1 MSIHGDNPQEQY
13 MRERYEYFRGHAKIG
28 LEHLEFETPLYGSRV
43 FDPKNVNRLVRVFEL
58 EQCLRL
64 EPAHHIAAIIDEEAL
79 QQAVTLSDV
88 TQEQLTDASNLPWLF
103 LPEGYRLSCLYG
115 KHRIAAAKKFLLP
128 GDRWWPVTL
137 YGSLPEHVKQR
148 LISEAPNAKEY
159 EFGDIF
165 RNLRYSQL
173 AHDDGT
179 IGVWK
184 SRLSKRRSEDLER
197 LSRRYPMIIRYLDRL
212 LPFAGLWA
220 DICFTALRRL
230 DRVKCPNIWSSLFP
244 EGLTHHVDSASVR
257 HVQNL
262 MPQQSS
268 ADGRFVTHL
277 MAEGCL
283 FPSLKEPEHRDD
295 LLRKLVA
302 VPGRILSLH
311 SLAQDTLLLESCATS
326 LQCLV
331 PGGFKDLRY
340 ALLMGYS
347 GSPALYQALRAS
359 SAYVQLWLFAVRY
372 IESLAD
378 TKLAGPLDE
387 KKIDLQISQPAKI
400 EARRRLAF
408 LACGLGFDSDEIQ
421 SIRLQNTMKTVTRK
435 FLVANRPRELYNYP
449 RGWEE
454 NGTKRV
460 VDILNL
466 PRVRSDYETI
476 IPPFTVDRY
485 SEAPKIGQ
493 RCGLPSQREHRE
505 NCQFLYVPQVY
516 SPDQASGTYPSA
528 FAIMRDIFFSFFGA
542 RIFPS
547 EFVSPWWST
556 SPSLSEP
563 NLSENDHTQVEEANN
578 ASPTSSIGLE
588 SHPPGT
594 PTQLVEDQ
602 GQLSVENQSMLPDV
616 DMSQA
621 LILRPPMAP
630 GFEDEDGVAPLNLR
644 VYMPHHRGAKEILS
658 VWNQSHDGNL
668 AVFYFFK
675 TREYCKFD
683 VQDIELRSH
692 LESFVFS
699 IANDHH
705 FVAIE
710 DGALIA
716 VSPVQA
722 VEDIGPGQ
730 VVLVSTDLEHT
741 EPPMVHFWDYMC
753 SFDPKT
759 GKRPAEEEGS
769 RPEKMRNRST
779 QHSE

>member
-1 MSIHGDNPQEQY
+1 MSIHGDSPQGQY
-13 MRERYEYFRGHAKIG
+13 MRERYEHFRGHAKVG

-43 FDPKNVNRLVRVFEL
+43 YDQKNVNRLVRVFEL

-64 EPAHHIAAIIDEEAL
+64 EPAHHIVAIIDNETL

-88 TQEQLTDASNLPWLF
+88 TEEQLRDASNLPWLF

-128 GDRWWPVTL
+128 GDRWWSVTL
-137 YGSLPEHVKQR
+137 YGDLPEHVKQR

-165 RNLRYSQL
+165 RNLRHYQL
-173 AHDDGT
+173 AHNDGA

-197 LSRRYPMIIRYLDRL
+197 LSRRYIS
-212 LPFAGLWA
+212 
-220 DICFTALRRL
+220 FTALRRL
-230 DRVKCPNIWSSLFP
+230 DRVKCPNEIIHYLDRIYRIWSSLFP
-244 EGLTHHVDSASVR
+244 EGLSHHVDSTSVR
-257 HVQNL
+257 YVQNL

-268 ADGRFVTHL
+268 ADGKFITHL
-277 MAEGCL
+277 IAKGRL
-283 FPSLKEPEHRDD
+283 FPSLKEPEQRDG

-302 VPGRILSLH
+302 IPGRILSLY
-311 SLAQDTLLLESCATS
+311 SLAQDTLLLESCANS

-340 ALLMGYS
+340 ALLSRFS
-347 GSPALYQALRAS
+347 GGGNTWPVQSSYVSGAASIFSLRATMVVCNTIYREPGRHK
-359 SAYVQLWLFAVRY
+359 AAR
-372 IESLAD
+372 A
-378 TKLAGPLDE
+378 PDE
-387 KKIDLQISQPAKI
+387 KIDLQIPQPAKI

-421 SIRLQNTMKTVTRK
+421 SIRLQNTMKIITRE

-449 RGWEE
+449 QGWEE
-454 NGTKRV
+454 NGTRRV

-485 SEAPKIGQ
+485 SEASKNGQ
-493 RCGLPSQREHRE
+493 RCGLPSRREHRE
-505 NCQFLYVPQVY
+505 NCEFLYVPQVY
-516 SPDQASGTYPSA
+516 SPDQAVGTYPST

-542 RIFPS
+542 RLFPS

-563 NLSENDHTQVEEANN
+563 NLSSENDYTQVEEANN
-578 ASPTSSIGLE
+578 ASPTSSIDLE

-594 PTQLVEDQ
+594 PTQLDKDQ
-602 GQLSVENQSMLPDV
+602 GQLSVENQSMPPDV
-616 DMSQA
+616 DMGQA

-630 GFEDEDGVAPLNLR
+630 GFEDENGVAPLNLR
-644 VYMPHHRGAKEILS
+644 VCMSHHRGAKEILS
-658 VWNQSHDGNL
+658 MWSQSHNGNL

-675 TREYCKFD
+675 SREYCKFD

-716 VSPVQA
+716 VSP
-722 VEDIGPGQ
+722 
-730 VVLVSTDLEHT
+730 
-741 EPPMVHFWDYMC
+741 
-753 SFDPKT
+753 
-759 GKRPAEEEGS
+759 GKGMQKKKAQGLKKCAIVR
-769 RPEKMRNRST
+769 RST
-779 QHSE
+779 VNSRILCEGHIKWLRSFAVKILNLMM